1 MQLSRAALIQN
12 KGNYKDESASYK
24 IHIFSCTIILVNHV
38 SYSDIHVYI
47 RSIINNFHLPRAFSW
62 CGALPS
68 DCEIYTAL
76 HSQ

>member
-1 MQLSRAALIQN
+1 MQLSRAAFIQN
-12 KGNYKDESASYK
+12 KVTTKMNSVIQNSY
-24 IHIFSCTIILVNHV
+24 IFPHNNSCEHV

-47 RSIINNFHLPRAFSW
+47 RSIINNFNLPRAFAW

-76 HSQ
+76 HFQ